1 MRAEYEAYPLL
12 SVEEAQ
18 RRVLST
24 VSPLDPE
31 GVDIL
36 DATHRVLAED
46 VHADMDVPPL
56 DNSAMDGYAIRAQ
69 DLALLP
75 NGSPVRL
82 RVVAELAAGHVAD
95 RAVGSGE
102 AIRIMTGA
110 PMPNGADTVV
120 RFEDTRQERDRVEI
134 LVAPQRGRNVRQAG
148 EDVREGQIVL
158 RRGIM
163 LSPAAIG
170 MLASVGRN
178 RVRVARK
185 PRVAILAT
193 GDEVAAID
201 QPARPGQIRNI
212 NSFSNAAQV
221 IEFGGQPMLL
231 GITGDRVEDL
241 VLKIREG
248 LDAGADLFVTSG
260 GVSVGDFD
268 LVKQVL
274 IAEGEIGFWWINM
287 KPGKPM
293 AFGQI
298 AGVPMLGLPGNPV
311 AAMVS
316 FRLFGRP
323 AILKMLGAASWR
335 DRSVFARLR
344 EPISRKDGRRHYLRV
359 RLDGDPEDPEAVLTG
374 DQGSGILT
382 SMVQADGLAVIPE
395 DRGHL
400 PAGTKV
406 RVILLD

>member
-1 MRAEYEAYPLL
+1 MRAEYEPYPLL

-201 QPARPGQIRNI
+201 QPARPG
-212 NSFSNAAQV
+212 
-221 IEFGGQPMLL
+221 
-231 GITGDRVEDL
+231 
-241 VLKIREG
+241 
-248 LDAGADLFVTSG
+248 
-260 GVSVGDFD
+260 
-268 LVKQVL
+268 
-274 IAEGEIGFWWINM
+274 
-287 KPGKPM
+287 
-293 AFGQI
+293 
-298 AGVPMLGLPGNPV
+298 
-311 AAMVS
+311 
-316 FRLFGRP
+316 
-323 AILKMLGAASWR
+323 
-335 DRSVFARLR
+335 
-344 EPISRKDGRRHYLRV
+344 
-359 RLDGDPEDPEAVLTG
+359 
-374 DQGSGILT
+374 
-382 SMVQADGLAVIPE
+382 
-395 DRGHL
+395 
-400 PAGTKV
+400 
-406 RVILLD
+406 